1 MPVLVVA
8 AAACSGSGEGR
19 LPPTTQGAGP
29 ATTGSPGGAGAAT
42 EAPARTGAT
51 ETPSATSPGA
61 TTTAEP
67 GEASATTEEP
77 AAAELPRGGRELF
90 PRYRLFG
97 YSGAP
102 GSPGLGRLGIG
113 DLDERVAE
121 MEERGDPF
129 RRDRE
134 LLPVLELI
142 TSVVHPVPGADG
154 SYRTQQPDWLIAD
167 HLEAARRHDGLLL
180 LNIQPGR
187 VDFID
192 EVRDYEHFLV
202 EPDVGVALD
211 PEWAVSEGQVP
222 GRVYGRTTGAE
233 LDEVAAYLAGLVAEH
248 DLPEKVMVYHQV
260 HRSVVLDEH
269 ELGEHEGVA
278 IVKSVDGIGAP
289 AEKVNTY
296 NRVNEDTPGHVHAG
310 FKLFYEE
317 DAAMGPLMTAEEVLA
332 LRPRPEYVLFE

>member
-1 MPVLVVA
+1 MPVSLAVAVVA
-8 AAACSGSGEGR
+8 ACSAPGEER
-19 LPPTTQGAGP
+19 P
-29 ATTGSPGGAGAAT
+29 
-42 EAPARTGAT
+42 
-51 ETPSATSPGA
+51 PGA
-61 TTTAEP
+61 TRTTTTTTP
-67 GEASATTEEP
+67 GTASATTATPEP
-77 AAAELPRGGRELF
+77 ASATEAAAELPRGGRELF

-102 GSPGLGRLGIG
+102 GAPGLGRLGLG

-121 MEERGDPF
+121 MEERGEDF
-129 RRDRE
+129 RRGRE

-142 TSVVHPVPGADG
+142 TSIVHAVPGADG
-154 SYRTQQPDWLIAD
+154 TYRTQQPDSLIAA
-167 HLEAARRHDGLLL
+167 HLAAARRHDGLLL

-187 VDFID
+187 ADFID

-233 LDEVAAYLAGLVAEH
+233 LDEVAAYLAELVAEH
-248 DLPEKVMVYHQV
+248 DLPEKVLVYHQV
-260 HRSVVLDEH
+260 HRSVVRDEH
-269 ELGEHEGVA
+269 QLGRHDGVA
-278 IVKSVDGIGAP
+278 VVKSVDGIGAP
-289 AEKVNTY
+289 PDKVNTY
-296 NRVNEDTPGHVHAG
+296 HRVNEDTPEHVHAG